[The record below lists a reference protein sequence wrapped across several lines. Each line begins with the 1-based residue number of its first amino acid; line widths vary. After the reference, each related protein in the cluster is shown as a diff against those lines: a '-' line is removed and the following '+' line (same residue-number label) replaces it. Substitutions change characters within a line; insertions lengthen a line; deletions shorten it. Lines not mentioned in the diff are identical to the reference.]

1 MRSGVP
7 IVVSAPSGGGKT
19 SLCRRVIADL
29 GQAVFSVSHTTRP
42 RRGTEREGVDYHYV
56 EDKRFDELIAENA
69 FLEHANV
76 HGKRYGT
83 TREHVIEKL
92 TAGTDVFFDVD
103 VQGGR
108 QISERLPGTALVFIL
123 PPNMRVLEQRLRQ
136 RATDVDDQI
145 AKRLAAVQSEID
157 SAHFYSYW
165 IVNDDFEHAVRELSA
180 IVTAERIR
188 HADKQHLSR
197 ALFGER

>member
-29 GQAVFSVSHTTRP
+29 GHAVFSVSHTTRA
-42 RRGTEREGVDYHYV
+42 RRGSEREGVDYHYV
-56 EDKRFDELIAENA
+56 DDKGFDELVEKNA
-69 FLEHANV
+69 FLEWANV

-83 TREHVIEKL
+83 AREHVMHQLAK
-92 TAGTDVFFDVD
+92 GNDVYFDVD

-108 QISERLPGTALVFIL
+108 QIAAQLPGTALIFIL
-123 PPNMRVLEQRLRQ
+123 PPNMLVLEQRLRQ
-136 RATDVDDQI
+136 RATDVDAQI

-157 SAHFYSYW
+157 AAHFYTYW
-165 IVNDDFEHAVRELSA
+165 IVNDDFEHAVRELTA

-188 HADKQHLSR
+188 HADKQAMVR
-197 ALFGER
+197 ALSGEK